1 MTRWKNNK
9 TGRIYSLI
17 AQAIDCTNS
26 RDGTTVLIYSPED
39 APENIYVREVTEFEM
54 KFTQIK

>member
-1 MTRWKNNK
+1 MTRWKHNK

-26 RDGTTVLIYSPED
+26 RDGTPVIIYSPED
-39 APENIYVREVTEFEM
+39 APENLYIREVGEFET
-54 KFTQIK
+54 KFTQIQ